1 MTSDSWK
8 AMRFAFGRAIAILQS
23 SCGGE
28 RELAFLLHVR
38 PYTVAGW
45 RNGKHRPSYLVC
57 LQLARIC
64 RTLDGPEST
73 RTAEYWYSLTGLESV
88 ATPAPAPAPEEGRG

>member
-1 MTSDSWK
+1 VNVDSWK
-8 AMRFAFGRAIAILQS
+8 SSRYAFGRALAAVQS

-28 RELAFLLHVR
+28 LELAFLLHTTR
-38 PYTVAGW
+38 RTIANY
-45 RNGKHRPSYLVC
+45 RNGKHFPSHLVC

-73 RTAEYWYSLTGLESV
+73 RTIEYWEQLADQG
-88 ATPAPAPAPEEGRG
+88 PD